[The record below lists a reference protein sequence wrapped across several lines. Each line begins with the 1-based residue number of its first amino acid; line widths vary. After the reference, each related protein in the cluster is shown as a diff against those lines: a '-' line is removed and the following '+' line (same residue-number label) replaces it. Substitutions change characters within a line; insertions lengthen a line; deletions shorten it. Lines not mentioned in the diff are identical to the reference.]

1 MVLYKYY
8 FVEKWIIDS
17 FKKRETVAQGLFR
30 NQSHKVLVP
39 AAALGAPTPSDASLS
54 PLFLQTHRYHT
65 DFSLHQLVVKVRVLT
80 HSPCR
85 ERRPCSTKF
94 SKSTSRWCCSKLLFN
109 STHPLGGTKRAA
121 LYVYT
126 VLRWECLSQLSQG
139 GLSN

>member
-8 FVEKWIIDS
+8 FGEKWIIDS

-39 AAALGAPTPSDASLS
+39 AAALGAPTPSDVSLS

-80 HSPCR
+80 
-85 ERRPCSTKF
+85 T
-94 SKSTSRWCCSKLLFN
+94 LLAGK
-109 STHPLGGTKRAA
+109 GGRVVRSLASLPVDGAA
-121 LYVYT
+121 VNFCLTQPIPWEIQRGQLCTYT
-126 VLRWECLSQLSQG
+126 QS
-139 GLSN
+139 